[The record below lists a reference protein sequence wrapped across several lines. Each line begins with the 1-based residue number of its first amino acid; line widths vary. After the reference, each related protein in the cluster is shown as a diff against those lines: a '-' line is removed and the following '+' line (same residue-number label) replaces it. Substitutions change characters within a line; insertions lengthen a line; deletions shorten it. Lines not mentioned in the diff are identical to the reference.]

1 MEQDD
6 INKFLRG
13 ISGAALAF
21 HEQTYRAKRAI
32 APYEAQLQTASE
44 IVSAVSI
51 SIAEVAHHVA
61 PYLAKLHRAIEELPE
76 RTRLELE
83 LLAEHGWYI
92 DPDMPCSA
100 STKYANL
107 FMSDQSKEAN
117 NLLQSYYDEHA
128 QNIFSRLC
136 KRFPERT
143 KVLRAAFSA
152 HHNREFSLSVP
163 VFLAQA
169 DGICKSLLGVDLY
182 GKTKNGESTKV
193 HDAVE
198 KFETNSYSDSLLAP
212 FLKPFAINFGQSKRS
227 TDDLNRHA
235 VLHGESVSYG
245 TLRNS
250 CKAISLIAFT
260 EWALGEHFY
269 PPKG

>member
-1 MEQDD
+1 MERDD

-13 ISGAALAF
+13 VSGAALAL
-21 HEQTYRAKRAI
+21 HEQADRVKKAI
-32 APYEAQLQTASE
+32 APYEAQLRAANE
-44 IVSAVSI
+44 IVGRATV

-61 PYLAKLHRAIEELPE
+61 PYLVELHRALEELPE
-76 RTRLELE
+76 RTRRELE

-100 STKYANL
+100 STEYASL
-107 FMSDQSKEAN
+107 FMNGRGEEAN

-128 QNIFSRLC
+128 QSVLSRLC
-136 KRFPERT
+136 ESFPERT
-143 KVLRAAFSA
+143 EILRAAFSA
-152 HHNREFSLSVP
+152 HHNKEFSLSVP

-182 GKTKNGESTKV
+182 RKTDKGKSTKV
-193 HDAVE
+193 RDAVE
-198 KFETNSYSDSLLAP
+198 KFETDPFMESLLAP
-212 FLKPFAINFGQSKRS
+212 FLKPFAINSGPNQRS
-227 TDDLNRHA
+227 EDDLNRHA

-260 EWALGEHFY
+260 EWALSKRFDV
-269 PPKG
+269 KG